1 MTFASKTA
9 AALTIGAGTLLGA
22 ASAVAAE
29 GEYNWMREY
38 VQNRQ
43 YAFAERLLG
52 PEAAAALRTR
62 ISGRIIGGTAA
73 GASNHP
79 FQVGLLNKNVSDS
92 FNAQYCGGTL
102 VRPNVVV
109 TAAHCSDGLIAAA
122 NVQVLTGTQKLDGSG
137 VRRNVK
143 KIFVHP
149 NWNPATFDNDVAV
162 WILTSN
168 ASGIPLAILGG
179 SDPATGT
186 NLLATGWGNISASG
200 SSFPV
205 QLRQVVVPLA
215 SRTNC
220 NDANSYN
227 GDITGN
233 MICAGFDAGGKDTCQ
248 GDSGGPLTRK
258 KDNRFKVLV
267 GITSFGIGCA
277 QPNLFGVYT
286 RVSRF
291 RTWINSKIP

>member
-1 MTFASKTA
+1 MQFASRTA
-9 AALTIGAGTLLGA
+9 AALTLGTGALLGA
-22 ASAVAAE
+22 AQASAGE

-38 VQNRQ
+38 VQIRQ

-52 PEAAAALRTR
+52 PEAAAALRSR
-62 ISGRIIGGTAA
+62 ISGRIIGGTVA
-73 GASNHP
+73 GANTHP
-79 FQVGLLNKNVSDS
+79 FQVGLLNKNVSDN
-92 FNAQYCGGTL
+92 FNAQYCGGAL
-102 VRPNVVV
+102 IRSNVVV
-109 TAAHCSDGLIAAA
+109 TAAHCSDGITAA
-122 NVQVLTGTQKLDGSG
+122 NVQVLTGTQKLNGSG

-143 KIFVHP
+143 KIIVHP
-149 NWNPATFDNDVAV
+149 NWNPATFNNDVAV
-162 WILTSN
+162 WILSSN
-168 ASGIPLAILGG
+168 AGGIPLATLA
-179 SDPATGT
+179 SADPATGT
-186 NLLATGWGNISASG
+186 SLLATGWGNTSPSG

-205 QLRQVVVPLA
+205 QLRQAVVPLA
-215 SRTNC
+215 SRVNC
-220 NDANSYN
+220 NDANSYD

-233 MICAGFDAGGKDTCQ
+233 MICAGLNAGGKDTCQ

-258 KDNRFKVLV
+258 DGGKFKVLV